1 MIFTPLEDLLLAL
14 ELVEAVL
21 RVFALTAIVYDT
33 VFEVQEAEA
42 VWEDDLLCEFQPDSE
57 VMELPVFFECFEC
70 GLDGVV
76 EEWRVVLAVV
86 TLVTTTVLAMLLLD

>member
-57 VMELPVFFECFEC
+57 VM
-70 GLDGVV
+70 
-76 EEWRVVLAVV
+76 
-86 TLVTTTVLAMLLLD
+86 